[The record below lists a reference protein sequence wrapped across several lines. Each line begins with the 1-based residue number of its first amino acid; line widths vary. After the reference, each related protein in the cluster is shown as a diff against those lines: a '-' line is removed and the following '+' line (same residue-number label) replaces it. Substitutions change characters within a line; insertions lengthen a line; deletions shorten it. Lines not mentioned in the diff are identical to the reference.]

1 MCNNQCN
8 CCKNLVKS
16 TSLVLSAGKTLTV
29 NIPTP
34 ATIENGKEFCLVI
47 CQSIPTVATTE
58 QVVLR
63 WANGTIVNLNSLSGN
78 YVRADQLKCR
88 KRYKIKF
95 GSDPVHY
102 SLVCPIK
109 CSSKTYTLAS
119 INNIVA
125 TKGII
130 ATTVSESS
138 AE

>member
-1 MCNNQCN
+1 MCNYNCN
-8 CCKNLVKS
+8 SCNKIVRS
-16 TSLVLSAGKTLTV
+16 TSLVLVVGETLTV

-34 ATIENGKEFCLVI
+34 SPIANGEEYCLII
-47 CQSIPTVATTE
+47 CQSIPANATTE
-58 QVVLR
+58 QVVLC